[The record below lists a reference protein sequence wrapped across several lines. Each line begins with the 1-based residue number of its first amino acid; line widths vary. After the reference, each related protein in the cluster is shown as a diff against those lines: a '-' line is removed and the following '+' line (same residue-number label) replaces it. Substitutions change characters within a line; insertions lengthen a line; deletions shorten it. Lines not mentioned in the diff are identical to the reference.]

1 RLPEPRGGPG
11 VRHRRAAHPPARL
24 RARLRP
30 RGGGRLA
37 GGGDGRDPARDG
49 PGLHLQ
55 VVPGDRPGRGREL
68 PRRAAGRAPARPR
81 RAALLALPH
90 RPGQRG
96 GGLRAAGAGAAG
108 APHRAAEGPGVKRWV
123 PVALAVLAV
132 GLALYPLQATGYG
145 VRVMLQLF
153 MWVALAQSWNL
164 ISGLTGYV
172 SFGHVVFF
180 GTGAYASSLLIVK
193 LGWAW
198 PLACLGG
205 GVVAA
210 GLAFL
215 IGWPCLRLK
224 GPYFAIATLGLN
236 EVMRVVVSYY
246 EGLTGG
252 GNGLSLPTLD
262 ASVEIYYAMGLVAA
276 AVTAVTYVIVTSR
289 FGLRLMTIRE
299 DEVAAEAMGIDTLR
313 YKLYA
318 LMLSAIGPGIVGGLS
333 ARDQGYI
340 EPIS

>member
-1 RLPEPRGGPG
+1 M
-11 VRHRRAAHPPARL
+11 
-24 RARLRP
+24 
-30 RGGGRLA
+30 
-37 GGGDGRDPARDG
+37 
-49 PGLHLQ
+49 
-55 VVPGDRPGRGREL
+55 
-68 PRRAAGRAPARPR
+68 
-81 RAALLALPH
+81 
-90 RPGQRG
+90 
-96 GGLRAAGAGAAG
+96 
-108 APHRAAEGPGVKRWV
+108 KRWV
-123 PVALAVLAV
+123 PVGLLLLAVALS
-132 GLALYPLQATGYG
+132 LYPLDATGYG

-153 MWVALAQSWNL
+153 MWIALAQSWNL

-193 LGWAW
+193 AGLPW

-205 GVVAA
+205 GVA
-210 GLAFL
+210 GALLAL
-215 IGWPCLRLK
+215 VIGGPCLRLR
-224 GPYFAIATLGLN
+224 GPYFAIAMLGLN
-236 EVMRVVVSYY
+236 EVMRVIVSYY
-246 EGLTGG
+246 ERLTGG

-262 ASVEIYYAMGLVAA
+262 ASLAIYYAMGLVAA
-276 AVTAVTYVIVTSR
+276 GVTAVTYAILTSR

-340 EPIS
+340 EPISVFPLIMTITMIVMALFGGKGTVWGPVLGATVLFFFQEAVWARFVYLHQLLFGAIIVAVVLLMPRGILGVLQQKYNLPRTI